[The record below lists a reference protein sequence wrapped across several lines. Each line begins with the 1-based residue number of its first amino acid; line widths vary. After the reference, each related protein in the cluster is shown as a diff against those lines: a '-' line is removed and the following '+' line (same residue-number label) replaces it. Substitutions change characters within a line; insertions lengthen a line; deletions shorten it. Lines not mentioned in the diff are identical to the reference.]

1 MTCVPPSDFLDALR
15 KIDSEST
22 DVEPELPR
30 FEPKVLGE
38 WSTITPAASGMVTC
52 PECGALVRQLVDR
65 LALHYPN
72 PQTTR
77 PCVLSW
83 PQNGKKPAKQPTEAT

>member
-1 MTCVPPSDFLDALR
+1 MTCVPPTDFLDALR
-15 KIDSEST
+15 KIDAEPT
-22 DVEPELPR
+22 D
-30 FEPKVLGE
+30 
-38 WSTITPAASGMVTC
+38 PAPQIEREVIGQWVPMQAIASSMVTC
-52 PECGALVRQLVDR
+52 PECGSLVRQLVDR

-77 PCVLSW
+77 PCLLSW